1 MIRHNTL
8 IGASAARIFAC
19 SIGPRIALEAP
30 DMAGLVRLVETGQ
43 TETKTVLEAAGE
55 KLGTIETKTGELGT
69 RLSEIEQRLAR
80 PGILKGGLSE
90 TKSLGQEM
98 VESEQFKT
106 LAASPSQRGTA
117 RIELKAM
124 LSNSSTWGGTAS
136 VSNSLVVADRQPM
149 VELPKRQL
157 VVRDLLTVGQTVS
170 NAVEYPQQTGF
181 TNNAAVVAEGATK
194 PYSTITTDLKSAPVR
209 TIAHMFKASRQIL
222 DDAPALQSM
231 INSQGIYGLQLAE
244 EAEVLNGDGTGQH
257 LLGLIPQATAYS
269 AAFAVTG
276 ETAIDRIA
284 LALGQAEM
292 ALVPATGVLLHPLDW
307 LKIRIIKDGMGRY
320 LLGDPQTVIARN
332 IWNVPVATSMSVT
345 FGSFLVG
352 AFRDAVTLFERM
364 AVEVLV
370 STENADDFEKN
381 LVSIR
386 IEERVAL
393 AVYRPQGFITGQLP

>member
-1 MIRHNTL
+1 MTRTTTVT
-8 IGASAARIFAC
+8 GASAARIFAC

-55 KLGTIETKTGELGT
+55 KLGTIETKTGELGS
-69 RLSEIEQRLAR
+69 RLTEIEQRLAR
-80 PGILKGGLSE
+80 PGILRGGRPE

-106 LAASPSQRGTA
+106 LAGSPSQRGTA

-157 VVRDLLTVGQTVS
+157 VVRDLLTIGQTVS

-222 DDAPALQSM
+222 DDVWIGSPYQK
-231 INSQGIYGLQLAE
+231 LAFYS
-244 EAEVLNGDGTGQH
+244 NGTN
-257 LLGLIPQATAYS
+257 L
-269 AAFAVTG
+269 
-276 ETAIDRIA
+276 
-284 LALGQAEM
+284 
-292 ALVPATGVLLHPLDW
+292 W
-307 LKIRIIKDGMGRY
+307 
-320 LLGDPQTVIARN
+320 
-332 IWNVPVATSMSVT
+332 SV
-345 FGSFLVG
+345 
-352 AFRDAVTLFERM
+352 
-364 AVEVLV
+364 
-370 STENADDFEKN
+370 
-381 LVSIR
+381 
-386 IEERVAL
+386 
-393 AVYRPQGFITGQLP
+393 